1 MNDRSLTI
9 PGDSGDIPAA
19 LATPPGNGPFP
30 AVLLLHGTASHRDEV
45 GGMFS
50 RLAAALAAR
59 GVASLR
65 IDFAGCGASTRP
77 QTDLTVTGELADAH
91 AAYRWL
97 SAREDIDD
105 TRVACLGFSQGGMIA
120 ALLAR
125 AEPRLAAL
133 GWWSCGPAAQPG
145 PAFAFLAPAFAG
157 DADHVTADLGFTTF
171 TFSRTWWHE
180 IQRLDLDAA
189 LAAFDRPILALAGSA
204 DTLIDPAA
212 SAALLRATPATDL
225 TFTELAGADHIFGV
239 LDPDRDQSTPVVA
252 ATADWFADRL
262 AATPTAVPPMSAAEA
277 ELMRFAD
284 HEFPRAE
291 TLEDRVRFRDGLV
304 ARIRGFRPLMIDVEV
319 PRRDGPVP
327 VVAWL
332 HGGAW
337 MWGTNKHVATPIDT
351 ERIREELL
359 AAGIAFASIQYRLS
373 GEAPWPA
380 QLHDTKSAIRWLKYH
395 ADRLGIDPGRVAA
408 WGESAGGHLAAL
420 LATTG
425 HRPDLEG
432 DLGVATGTS
441 RIHAAVSWY
450 GPTDLTAM
458 LEHGFAEPVRDLL
471 ADRPGLARQA
481 SPLHQAG
488 PDTAPMLLV
497 HGTEDTPVP
506 AAHSRQLADAC
517 IRHGV
522 PAELVLVP
530 EAGHAF
536 AGADHI
542 PYTEL
547 TVAYLRRVLRS
558 SSAAATAA
566 AATDAA
572 TGAPA

>member
-9 PGDSGDIPAA
+9 PGDLGDIPAT
-19 LATPPGNGPFP
+19 LASPPGDGPFP

-45 GGMFS
+45 GGMFA

-65 IDFAGCGASTRP
+65 IDFAGCGASNRP
-77 QTDLTVTGELADAH
+77 QIDLTVTGELADAH

-97 SAREDIDD
+97 GTRDD
-105 TRVACLGFSQGGMIA
+105 VDGTRIGCLGFSQGGMIA

-133 GWWSCGPAAQPG
+133 GWWSCGPATPPG

-157 DADHVTADLGFTTF
+157 DPDHVTADLGFTTF
-171 TFSRTWWHE
+171 TFSRTWWQE
-180 IQRLDLDAA
+180 IQRLDLHTA
-189 LAAFDRPILALAGSA
+189 LAAFDRPILSLVGSA
-204 DTLIDPAA
+204 DTLVDTSA
-212 SAALLRATPATDL
+212 SAALLHSTAATDV
-225 TFTELAGADHIFGV
+225 TVTELAGADHIFNV
-239 LDPDRDQSTPVVA
+239 LDADHDQSTPVVIS
-252 ATADWFADRL
+252 TADWFAGRL
-262 AATPTAVPPMSAAEA
+262 AATLPAPPSMSEPEA
-277 ELMRFAD
+277 KLMQFAD
-284 HEFPRAE
+284 YEFPRAE
-291 TLEDRVRFRDGLV
+291 ALEDRVRFRDGLV

-319 PRRDGPVP
+319 PHHDGPVP

-359 AAGIAFASIQYRLS
+359 AAGIAFASIQYRLC

-380 QLHDTKSAIRWLKYH
+380 QLHDIKSAIRWLKHH
-395 ADRLGIDPGRVAA
+395 ADRLGIDPGRIAA

-432 DLGVATGTS
+432 DLGVTTGTS
-441 RIHAAVSWY
+441 RIHAAASWY
-450 GPTDLTAM
+450 GPTDLAAM
-458 LEHGFAEPVRDLL
+458 LEHGFAEPVHDLL
-471 ADRPGLARQA
+471 AGRPELGRQA
-481 SPLHQAG
+481 SPLHHAG
-488 PDTAPMLLV
+488 PETTPMLLV
-497 HGTEDTPVP
+497 HGTDDTPVP
-506 AAHSRQLADAC
+506 VQHSQRLAEAC
-517 IRHGV
+517 TRHGV
-522 PAELVLVP
+522 PTELVLVP
-530 EAGHAF
+530 HAGHAF
-536 AGADHI
+536 AGTDHT

-547 TVAYLRRVLRS
+547 TVAYLRRVLRGGTTAG
-558 SSAAATAA
+558 AAVGIRA
-566 AATDAA
+566 
-572 TGAPA
+572 